1 MLQALLEA
9 VADAVY
15 LVDPDGRVVFANP
28 AALRLL
34 GYSAE
39 EDLLGRV
46 SHPTIHHSH
55 WDGSHFPQEECP
67 MLRPRLTG
75 ETVRVYGDC
84 FWRQDGSKFRVA
96 YSSAPLAMPE
106 GRGAV
111 VVFRDVTSRM
121 EDEAAAQR
129 AAVEH
134 ARAAEIHASR
144 ARIVEAADAE
154 RRRLGRDL
162 HDGAQQRLVRVLL
175 ALRMAGRGADD
186 ETRELLDGAAA
197 EADAAIAELRAL
209 AAGIHPQILTNRGIA
224 AAVESLTGPLPL
236 LVEASIP
243 ETRYAPSVE
252 AAAYFVIAEGADER
266 AQARAGERR
275 ARHGPR
281 RRCAARHRGRRRR
294 PRRGG
299 RRRRVGPA
307 RTRGS
312 CGRAGRDVRSTRWRR
327 HDGARRAPAMR
338 RAASSA
344 PPSRGG
350 AGAARHP
357 ARAC

>member
-1 MLQALLEA
+1 VADVERLGTAPRDVLAALLEA

-15 LVDPDGRVVFANP
+15 LVDPEGRVVFANP
-28 AALRLL
+28 AALRAL
-34 GYSAE
+34 GYE
-39 EDLLGRV
+39 EDELLGRV

-55 WDGSHFPQEECP
+55 WDGSHFPQEQCP

-121 EDEAAAQR
+121 EDEVAAR
-129 AAVEH
+129 REAVER
-134 ARAAEIHASR
+134 ARVAEIHASR

-175 ALRMAGRGADD
+175 ALRLAGRGADD
-186 ETRELLDGAAA
+186 ATRTLLDAAA
-197 EADAAIAELRAL
+197 SDVDAAIAELREL
-209 AAGIHPQILTNRGIA
+209 GAGIHPQILTNRGIA

-243 ETRYAPSVE
+243 ETRYPASVE
-252 AAAYFVIAEGADER
+252 AAAYFVIAEALTNVLKH
-266 AQARAGERR
+266 ARATAASVT
-275 ARHGPR
+275 AREVD
-281 RRCAARHRGRRRR
+281 GRLVVEVADDG
-294 PRRGG
+294 RGG
-299 RRRRVGPA
+299 VDIGGGSGLRGLEDRVAALDGTFEV
-307 RTRGS
+307 RDGTGTTV
-312 CGRAGRDVRSTRWRR
+312 RAVL
-327 HDGARRAPAMR
+327 PL
-338 RAASSA
+338 
-344 PPSRGG
+344 
-350 AGAARHP
+350 
-357 ARAC
+357 